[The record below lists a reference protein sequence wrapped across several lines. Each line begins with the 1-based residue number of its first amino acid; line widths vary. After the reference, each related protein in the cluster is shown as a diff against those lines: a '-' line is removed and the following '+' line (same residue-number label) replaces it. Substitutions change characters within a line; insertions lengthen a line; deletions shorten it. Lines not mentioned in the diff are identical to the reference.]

1 MSGDRI
7 CLNRYEFTYMSIQ
20 SRETVLKVPYLC
32 CFSIMDIQVPP
43 VPNQPKTFRF
53 PQRTFGVKKPEQRS
67 FQPSWFDSRPWLH
80 YDEAKD
86 LAFCHLCINKEAC
99 AALLLTNPTSLM
111 DFLIGRTLVYL

>member
-53 PQRTFGVKKPEQRS
+53 PQQGRRRDFESGPAERS
-67 FQPSWFDSRPWLH
+67 AEGTTGGRAREGGLPPPRWGGLG
-80 YDEAKD
+80 D
-86 LAFCHLCINKEAC
+86 LPQENF
-99 AALLLTNPTSLM
+99 
-111 DFLIGRTLVYL
+111 